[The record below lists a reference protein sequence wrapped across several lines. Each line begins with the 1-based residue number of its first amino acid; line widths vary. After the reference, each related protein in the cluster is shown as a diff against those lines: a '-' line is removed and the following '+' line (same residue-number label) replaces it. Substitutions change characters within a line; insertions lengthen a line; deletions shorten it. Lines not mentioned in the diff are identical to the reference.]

1 MQFSLKNSLNSSLK
15 SSIIILKLVVP
26 IYILAD
32 VLIYYNLLSYIT
44 FIFEPITS
52 FLDLP
57 SEAALA
63 IVSGMFLNLYAAIAF
78 AAPLGLSPK
87 EWTVLAV
94 FLGICHS
101 LIVETAIM
109 KKLGISKTFSISLRV
124 IAGLLV
130 GYITTLLPQ
139 SWFNATQILSDNQS
153 IPAYNTVF
161 ELLASSLKEALYLSV
176 QIIILIALIIIIL
189 DFIKSLKVIEKY
201 LSKVNSSFSITIGV
215 ILGITYGAGVL
226 IDEYNKNALTKK
238 EVLYIGTFLMIC
250 HAIIEDT
257 LLFVIF
263 GANIWIIVTLRVV
276 FAFIFAGIC
285 VKLFYFNKKT
295 NDKILT

>member
-57 SEAALA
+57 NEAALA

-78 AAPLGLSPK
+78 VAPLGLSPK

-101 LIVETAIM
+101 LIIETAIM

-124 IAGLLV
+124 IAGLIV

-139 SWFNATQILSDNQS
+139 SWFSATQILSNHNQN
-153 IPAYNTVF
+153 ITIYNTIF
-161 ELLASSLKEALYLSV
+161 ELLASSLKEALYLSI
-176 QIIILIALIIIIL
+176 QIMILIGLIIIIL
-189 DFIKSLKVIEKY
+189 DFIKSLKIIEQY

-215 ILGITYGAGVL
+215 ILGITYGAAVL
-226 IDEYNKNALTKK
+226 IDEYNKNTLTKK
-238 EVLYIGTFLMIC
+238 EVLYVGTFLMIC

-263 GANIWIIVTLRVV
+263 GANIWVIVTLRVV

-285 VKLFYFNKKT
+285 VRLFYFNKEK
-295 NDKILT
+295 NER